1 MPPSRKSL
9 SIVQVEKC
17 LSLRCLL
24 CPCSPSSFSW
34 AIFDKF
40 KDKTWRPLWLRK
52 NLCGY
57 NKGRLSYSDDVSKSL
72 TIYHRDWWDYYRR
85 KYHIDWCFF
94 WAKVFIT
101 GKFKLYYVGYL
112 MYCFSSDYH
121 WQSLSIE
128 EMGVLSL
135 IRKWQLLSN

>member
-9 SIVQVEKC
+9 SIVQVEKW
-17 LSLRCLL
+17 LSLHFTLL
-24 CPCSPSSFSW
+24 
-34 AIFDKF
+34 
-40 KDKTWRPLWLRK
+40 TPLLELDLTSLRI
-52 NLCGY
+52 NLKATVVEKESCGY

-94 WAKVFIT
+94 WAKVYIT
-101 GKFKLYYVGYL
+101 GKFKFYYAGYL